1 MKKEERPIIAQY
13 GNIKLVHE
21 PPEIVSTFNFLVTFN
36 LDNMRDI
43 KQKRDITEELKY
55 IDINNTYLEFY
66 QKPKTYEQILGT
78 TSIEF
83 LNNIDKI
90 RELYKEYKDK
100 ILELNEDNTQ
110 ISIPIYILQELCS
123 KIENSLNLKYCYKLM
138 QNEIYTFLK
147 SGIHARERFLSTTE
161 EYKDKVNT
169 LKFYQ
174 EQCSAFINRFL
185 RKLDNLEKLAESSFI
200 KKKTDLT
207 ESDYNLSSRFNMKNL
222 NIPIAKLE
230 FDTESE
236 TTIFKYIYKVKDI
249 EDLINITIYHLM
261 LNNNVLLKCKCCK
274 KFFIPIRNNRT
285 YCTDTIWGTKKN
297 GENITCE
304 DKIKEN
310 YHISR
315 ESEYIKDYNKIYKKI
330 NKAINTKKINLKQ
343 NAKRKKEL
351 IEKFEK
357 FKKDYKEICNQ
368 YKYDK
373 KNIEFL
379 KKLDSLFEQ
388 INKDYNNL
396 KI

>member
-1 MKKEERPIIAQY
+1 MKKEDRPIIAQY

-90 RELYKEYKDK
+90 SELYKEYKDK

-147 SGIHARERFLSTTE
+147 SGIPARERFLSTTE

-174 EQCSAFINRFL
+174 EQCNAFINRFL

-261 LNNNVLLKCKCCK
+261 LNNNVLLKCKCCQ

-285 YCTDTIWGTKKN
+285 YCTDTIWGIKKN

-388 INKDYNNL
+388 INKDYNDL